1 MTRKVSCKR
10 NQRGGGL
17 GGGYGFDGK
26 AAESYL
32 HTVNNGMAWDSISQ
46 CRAPAS
52 PTDRP
57 GFMPGAYE
65 RLSAHGGLPGM
76 NGGARKRKGRRA
88 SKKGRKGRKGRRVSG
103 TSKTMRLR
111 KQANRRFTQKGG
123 RYGFEGNTI
132 PEIGGTPWGTSY
144 PPVAHVPCEA
154 SRTPIPPDHASNTLN
169 RVGGYLWDGKDG
181 LLQRGGAGTPVGEPV
196 MPPTGPDTVGLTV
209 PTARYTV
216 NPPGFEPIRSAAGTN
231 IELRLP
237 QDWTQMNPACLKTG
251 GARKVRKA
259 SRKEKKSRRTSVA
272 RKANREGRKGSR
284 KN

>member
-1 MTRKVSCKR
+1 MGKTQTRKASCKR

-17 GGGYGFDGK
+17 GGGWGFDPK
-26 AAESYL
+26 AVSAFPYT
-32 HTVNNGMAWDSISQ
+32 TVNNGMAWDSISQ

-65 RLSAHGGLPGM
+65 RLSANGGLPGM
-76 NGGARKRKGRRA
+76 SGGARKRKA
-88 SKKGRKGRKGRRVSG
+88 SKKGRKGSRKGRKG
-103 TSKTMRLR
+103 
-111 KQANRRFTQKGG
+111 RRFTQKGG

-132 PEIGGTPWGTSY
+132 PEMGGTPWGTSY

-196 MPPTGPDTVGLTV
+196 TPPTGPDTVGLTV

-237 QDWTQMNPACLKTG
+237 QDWTQLNPACVKTG
-251 GARKVRKA
+251 GAHKLRKGRKG
-259 SRKEKKSRRTSVA
+259 SKKVKKSRRTSVA
-272 RKANREGRKGSR
+272 RKAMSSR
-284 KN
+284 K

>member
-1 MTRKVSCKR
+1 MVNSMTRRVSCKR

-17 GGGYGFDGK
+17 GGGWGFDGK

-32 HTVNNGMAWDSISQ
+32 HTVNNGLAWDSIGQ

-76 NGGARKRKGRRA
+76 SGGARKRRRA
-88 SKKGRKGRKGRRVSG
+88 SKKGRKGK
-103 TSKTMRLR
+103 K
-111 KQANRRFTQKGG
+111 ARRFTQKGG
-123 RYGFEGNTI
+123 RYGFEGNTM

-196 MPPTGPDTVGLTV
+196 TPPTGPDTVGLTV

-237 QDWTQMNPACLKTG
+237 QDWTQLNPACLKTG
-251 GARKVRKA
+251 GARKLKKRSRKA
-259 SRKEKKSRRTSVA
+259 KKTRK
-272 RKANREGRKGSR
+272 GRKGSR
-284 KN
+284 KH

>member
-1 MTRKVSCKR
+1 MTRRVSCKR

-17 GGGYGFDGK
+17 GGGWGFDGK

-32 HTVNNGMAWDSISQ
+32 HTVNNGMAWDSIGQ
-46 CRAPAS
+46 CRAPANA
-52 PTDRP
+52 TDRP

-76 NGGARKRKGRRA
+76 SGGAR
-88 SKKGRKGRKGRRVSG
+88 KGRKGRKGS
-103 TSKTMRLR
+103 R
-111 KQANRRFTQKGG
+111 KGKGRKGRRFTQKGG
-123 RYGFEGNTI
+123 RYGFTGEPSI
-132 PEIGGTPWGTSY
+132 PGLGGTPWGTTY
-144 PPVAHVPCEA
+144 GPVAHVPCEA
-154 SRTPIPPDHASNTLN
+154 SRTAIPPDGASNTLN

-181 LLQRGGAGTPVGEPV
+181 ILQRGGAATTPVGEPV
-196 MPPTGPDTVGLTV
+196 MPPTGPDTVGLVV

-251 GARKVRKA
+251 GARRLK
-259 SRKEKKSRRTSVA
+259 KKSRKS
-272 RKANREGRKGSR
+272 KKSRKGR
-284 KN
+284 